1 MSNSNQCG
9 VYVIRNIENGKM
21 YIGSTYNFK
30 KRWENHRRRLRK
42 NEHLNVHLQSSYNK
56 YGKDS
61 FKFQI
66 IEITSPEKARER
78 ESYYIS
84 LYNTL
89 NPKYGYNIAI
99 VNEDGTTSA
108 SESTKAKLSAIT
120 KKMWEEGK
128 FDNSDK
134 IGKPSW
140 NKGLKCD
147 NISLSRRNM
156 FASVEVYK
164 NDILIATFRSIID
177 LDEWSKYNEIPWI
190 TYSIDKTK
198 REVKGKMTTHLRSE
212 NIHRAIR
219 KNIIYRGLRF
229 KKCLPLPPEM
239 GVVKWENCWN
249 GENPNQQPSQELT
262 DLEGSE
268 TNSII

>member
-21 YIGSTYNFK
+21 YIGSTSNSFK
-30 KRWENHRRRLRK
+30 ERWKTHRERLRK
-42 NEHLNVHLQSSYNK
+42 NKHHSAHLQSSYNK

-61 FKFQI
+61 FEFQI

-120 KKMWEEGK
+120 KKMWEKGK
-128 FDNSDK
+128 LNNSNK

-147 NISLSRRNM
+147 NISLSRRNK

-164 NDILIATFRSIID
+164 NDILIATFRSVID
-177 LDEWSKYNEIPWI
+177 LDEWSKYNEIPGI
-190 TYSIDKTK
+190 TYSIDKMK
-198 REVKGKMTTHLRSE
+198 REVKGKMTTHLRNE

-219 KNIIYRGLRF
+219 ENIIYRGLRF
-229 KKCLPLPPEM
+229 KKCLSL
-239 GVVKWENCWN
+239 
-249 GENPNQQPSQELT
+249 
-262 DLEGSE
+262 
-268 TNSII
+268 IHI

>member
-1 MSNSNQCG
+1 MSSSNQCG

-21 YIGSTYNFK
+21 YIGSTSNPFK
-30 KRWENHRRRLRK
+30 KRWENHRQRLRK
-42 NEHLNVHLQSSYNK
+42 NEHHSVHLQSSYNK

-61 FKFQI
+61 FEFQI

-89 NPKYGYNIAI
+89 NPKYGYNIAT
-99 VNEDGTTSA
+99 VNEDGTTSVA
-108 SESTKAKLSAIT
+108 ESTKAKLSAIT

-128 FDNSDK
+128 FDKSDK

-156 FASVEVYK
+156 FFAVEVYN
-164 NDILIATFRSIID
+164 NDVLIATFRSITD
-177 LDEWSKYNEIPWI
+177 LSEWTKNNELPGLQYYSRKYYNN
-190 TYSIDKTK
+190 TGKKTSF
-198 REVKGKMTTHLRSE
+198 LLCS

-219 KNIIYRGLRF
+219 NNAIYRGLRF
-229 KKCLPLPPEM
+229 KKCLPLLSEM

-268 TNSII
+268 PTVS

>member
-1 MSNSNQCG
+1 MSNNNQCG

-21 YIGSTYNFK
+21 YIGSTSNSFK
-30 KRWENHRRRLRK
+30 KRWENHRRKLRK
-42 NEHLNVHLQSSYNK
+42 NKHHSTHLQSSYNK

-61 FKFQI
+61 FEFQI

-99 VNEDGTTSA
+99 VNEDGTTSV
-108 SESTKAKLSAIT
+108 SDSTKAKLSAIT

-128 FDNSDK
+128 FDNSSK

-156 FASVEVYK
+156 FFAVEVYS
-164 NDILIATFRSIID
+164 NDVLIATFRSITD
-177 LDEWSKYNEIPWI
+177 LSEWTKNNELPGLQYYSKKYYNN
-190 TYSIDKTK
+190 TGKKTSFLL
-198 REVKGKMTTHLRSE
+198 GS

-219 KNIIYRGLRF
+219 NNAIYRGLRF

-249 GENPNQQPSQELT
+249 GENPNQQPSQPLT
-262 DLEGSE
+262 KLEGSE
-268 TNSII
+268 TND

>member
-21 YIGSTYNFK
+21 YIGSTSNSFK
-30 KRWENHRRRLRK
+30 ERWKTHRERLRK
-42 NEHLNVHLQSSYNK
+42 NKHHSAHLQSSYNK

-61 FKFQI
+61 FEFQI

-120 KKMWEEGK
+120 KKIWEEGK
-128 FDNSDK
+128 LNNSNK

-147 NISLSRRNM
+147 NISLSRRNK

-164 NDILIATFRSIID
+164 NDILIATFRSVID
-177 LDEWSKYNEIPWI
+177 LDEWSKYNEIPGI
-190 TYSIDKTK
+190 TYSIDKMK
-198 REVKGKMTTHLRSE
+198 REVKGKMTTHLRNE

-219 KNIIYRGLRF
+219 ENIIYRGLRF

-268 TNSII
+268 TND